1 MWWGGWGG
9 AVEACVRRGEED
21 SSLCTGTGKDD
32 DDAKLL
38 LTHVSLFCPDFFKN
52 QKSSSFFK
60 KGRAPPTATSR

>member
-38 LTHVSLFCPDFFKN
+38 LTHVSLFFIF
-52 QKSSSFFK
+52 
-60 KGRAPPTATSR
+60 APIFSQPKVEFL